1 MKLFKNKLRVLALAA
16 GSLAITLAGAN
27 AANSFYTP
35 GDLVLYFQ
43 QEGDTDTV
51 YVSLG
56 NTATVFRDATS
67 DILNTINISTQLN
80 AAFGA
85 NWATA
90 TNLYMGVAG
99 VWGIS
104 STNSSLQNGDPHRTL
119 YVGQSRSGVGTVGEA
134 NSAGYTVNTDTSMDI
149 GATNIRDMNI
159 PFDDASGVN
168 GYNSAA
174 VVSPTSV
181 SAIDNKNPF
190 LSPGLQGDAFGIFG
204 GGVQQVGT
212 AGTFAASFG
221 AVSNV
226 EFALDLY
233 RIQARNDV
241 VGQYGEGAGIRS
253 GTYEGSLV
261 LDSTGNVSYTAAVPE
276 PATYALF
283 GSAALVIGFI
293 AVRRRKMSEKQS

>member
-1 MKLFKNKLRVLALAA
+1 MKLIKSKLRVLALAA
-16 GSLAITLAGAN
+16 GSLAISALSAN

-56 NTATVFRDATS
+56 NTATVFRNATS
-67 DILNTINISTQLN
+67 DILNTIDISTQLN

-85 NWATA
+85 SWASA

-99 VWGIS
+99 VWGTS
-104 STNSSLQNGDPHRTL
+104 ATSPTLQNGDPHRTL
-119 YVGQSRSGVGTVGEA
+119 YVGQSRSGVGTVGTA
-134 NSAGYTVNTDTSMDI
+134 NSTGYTVNTSNNMDT
-149 GATNIRDMNI
+149 GAKGIRDMNI
-159 PFDDASGVN
+159 PFDDATGANS
-168 GYNSAA
+168 YNAA
-174 VVSPTSV
+174 VVVSPTSV
-181 SAIDNKNPF
+181 SAIDETNPF
-190 LSPGLQGDAFGIFG
+190 LAPGQQGDAFGIFG

-221 AVSNV
+221 AESNV

-241 VGQYGEGAGIRS
+241 SGQYGEGAAIRT
-253 GTYEGSLV
+253 GTYEGSLT
-261 LDSTGNVSYTAAVPE
+261 LDSTGNVSFIAAVPE
-276 PATYALF
+276 PSTYALF
-283 GSAALVIGFI
+283 GSAALAIGFI
-293 AVRRRKMSEKQS
+293 AVRRRKMSKNQS